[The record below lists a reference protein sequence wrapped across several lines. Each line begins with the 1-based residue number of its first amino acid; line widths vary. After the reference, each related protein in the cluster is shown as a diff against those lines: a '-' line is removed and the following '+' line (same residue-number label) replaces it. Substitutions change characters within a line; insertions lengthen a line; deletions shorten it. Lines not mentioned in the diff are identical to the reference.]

1 MVLKQDAKIEELDVL
16 TGYGE
21 KEAQEYILSYIEKV
35 NGFERNINSVISP
48 KTGLDIQST
57 CRFIMETQNSAWE
70 YFLQFK
76 EPIKELETLVFEE
89 KVKRG
94 TLDLLQNGIAAKG
107 DRPKITLMYGK
118 SNINPDLNIFWEK
131 NLFQIFEEVKYEN
144 NDNPTKRIDIVSA
157 VNGIP
162 WFALELKN
170 ELTGQRRQHAEEQFK
185 LTRSNVEPLLRPV
198 TGCVFYASMSRR
210 DVGIT
215 TTLKGVETKFMPFNI
230 GHENGKGNPPVDDNQ
245 VSRGFR
251 THYMFTEILT
261 KDCVTTLLLDFM
273 YTENNH
279 NDLKHLSISELSS
292 IQIYVPR
299 YHQLRL
305 VRSIVNDLSSTTN
318 RKSTPRLVQHSPG
331 SGKTLSISWLAHQI
345 IKLVDSKAGDNK
357 PKFDH
362 VVVISDKINIVDQLN
377 NSIKLLNKHDGL
389 VAEVNNSKDLIKEI
403 KLGKKILVTTV
414 QKFGRLSKVLDSIA
428 DVKEKNFMLIIDEA
442 HSGQTGENAAGI
454 VDVLGTSLADEAAEF
469 QGEIGNISYIAFTAT
484 PKKETLIKFGD
495 KGKPFDL
502 YSMKQAIEEG
512 YILNVLKNYIKYDVF
527 NKIYNLGLDEEL
539 PSTIYAKRKLNSY
552 IRTSKVNI
560 EHKVGIVLEHML
572 TSTLTNINGLGR
584 GMLIVSSRSDVKK
597 YFDEINRQIKEYPEL
612 YSSIKPMAAYT
623 GYLDIDG
630 TRYED
635 KDLNGF
641 KDKEIPSRLADENIA
656 SPYMRNLLIVA
667 DKFQTGFDEPL
678 LCSMY
683 VDKKVKG
690 ISAVQT
696 LSRLNRIRYQ
706 GDKENVAVIDF
717 EDNEEEITLAFEKY
731 HIESK
736 IKDYTTLLNLS
747 QSAIAIYQ
755 HGFFSSSDI
764 DKYYNAQLSS
774 KLDPTSATTMSNII
788 NKVLDLVETHQESS
802 DEEVKDLF
810 ATFKNEIS
818 NYVEDFIFVSQFKQ
832 LVDLNLRGLF
842 IFNKLLLNLIKGKK
856 NTYGS
861 QWLEDLSVEIEK
873 TLVSERNLSGLADAD
888 KSLDSGSRR
897 GTNAVNPNIVDK
909 PTTIDELIN
918 EYNEKLKVLIL
929 NLVGKTNYTALDI
942 EKFDF
947 TVFAEI
953 INEAAL
959 NPQLI
964 QIAKTIS
971 SQRFVNSSTVPIASG
986 IILKVLVNNKVKNKK
1001 NKDYINLVSLY
1012 NDQEEFRKRIQRY
1025 VLSSTYQLLLKS
1037 RTTALSELSEMEN
1050 ND

>member
-1 MVLKQDAKIEELDVL
+1 MKTETAVAEVKNSS
-16 TGYGE
+16 GYSE
-21 KEAQEYILSYIEKV
+21 KDAQEYILSHIETV
-35 NGFERNINSVISP
+35 NGFERTLNSSISP
-48 KTGLDIQST
+48 KTGIDIQAT
-57 CRFIMETQNSAWE
+57 CRFIMDTQIPVWE

-76 EPIKELETLVFEE
+76 EPIKELEALIFEE
-89 KVKRG
+89 KQKRG
-94 TLDLLQNGIAAKG
+94 TLDLLQNGIPRKG
-107 DRPKITLMYGK
+107 NRPKIALMYGK
-118 SNINPDLNIFWEK
+118 SALNPDLNYQWEK
-131 NLFQIFEEVKYEN
+131 NIFQIYDEVKYEN
-144 NDNPTKRIDIVSA
+144 IENPTKRIDIVSA

-185 LTRSNVEPLLRPV
+185 LTRSNIEPLLRPV
-198 TGCVFYASMSRR
+198 TGCVFFASMSRR
-210 DVGIT
+210 DVGVT
-215 TTLKGVETKFMPFNI
+215 TTLKGVETKFMPFNM
-230 GHENGKGNPPVDDNQ
+230 GHENGKGNPPVDGNQ
-245 VSRGFR
+245 ISRGFR

-261 KDCVTTLLLDFM
+261 KDCVTTLLLEFM
-273 YTENNH
+273 FADSNL
-279 NDLKHLSISELSS
+279 NDLRHLSVQELTE
-292 IQIYVPR
+292 IQIYAPR

-305 VRSIVNDLSSTTN
+305 VRSVIKELATTIKK
-318 RKSTPRLVQHSPG
+318 KSMPRLAQHSPG

-345 IKLVDSKAGDNK
+345 IKLVDFNSEEKT

-362 VVVISDKINIVDQLN
+362 VIVISDKINIVDQLN
-377 NSIKLLNKHDGL
+377 RSIKSLNKHDGL
-389 VAEVNNSKDLIKEI
+389 VAEVDNSKDLIKEI
-403 KLGKKILVTTV
+403 KAGKKILVTTV
-414 QKFGRLSKVLDSIA
+414 QKFGRLSKVLESISG
-428 DVKEKNFMLIIDEA
+428 VKEKNFMLIVDEA

-527 NKIYNLGLDEEL
+527 NKIYNLGVDDEL
-539 PSTIYAKRKLNSY
+539 PSTIYARRRLNDY
-552 IRTSKVNI
+552 IRTSEVNL
-560 EHKVGIVLEHML
+560 EHKVAIVLEHML
-572 TSTLTNINGLGR
+572 TSTLQNINGLGR
-584 GMLIVSSRSDVKK
+584 GMLVVSSRIDVKK
-597 YFDEINRQIKEYPEL
+597 YFDEINRQIKECPEL

-641 KDKEIPSRLADENIA
+641 MDKEIPSRLADENIA

-683 VDKKVKG
+683 LDKKVKG

-696 LSRLNRIRYQ
+696 LSRLNRIRFQ

-731 HIESK
+731 HVESK
-736 IKDYTTLLNLS
+736 IKDYTTLLNLT

-755 HGFFSSSDI
+755 HGFYSSTDI
-764 DKYYNAQLSS
+764 DEYYDAQLKS
-774 KLDPTSATTMSNII
+774 KSNAFSATTMSNII
-788 NKVLDLVETHQESS
+788 NKVLDMVELHQESS
-802 DEEVKDLF
+802 DEEVRDLF

-832 LVDLNLRGLF
+832 IVDPNLRGLF
-842 IFNKLLLNLIKGKK
+842 IFNKLLLNLIKGNK

-873 TLVSERNLSGLADAD
+873 TLVSEKNLSGLVDSG

-909 PTTIDELIN
+909 PTTVDELIN

-929 NLVGKTNYTALDI
+929 NLVGKTNYTAIDI

-953 INEAAL
+953 INEAGL
-959 NPQLI
+959 NPQLN

-971 SQRFVNSSTVPIASG
+971 SQRFVNPSTVPIVSG
-986 IILKVLVNNKVKNKK
+986 IILKSLVNNKVKNKN

-1012 NDQEEFRKRIQRY
+1012 NDQEEFRKRIQSY
-1025 VLSSTYQLLLKS
+1025 VLSSTYQLLLKN
-1037 RTTALSELSEMEN
+1037 RTTALSGISELEN
-1050 ND
+1050 NG